1 MPKLYKDDVS
11 VVLCGEAGAGI
22 QTVENVVSKIFK
34 TAGFSLFTSKEYMSR
49 IRGGSNSTQLRIS
62 SSPKN
67 CYCDRIDVCIPL
79 DKDALKHLYNR
90 ITDDTTII
98 ADKEAIGETEKYF
111 IDAPFSKYAKEIG
124 GIIYSNIIASG
135 VILGLFKADFSHLE
149 KIIRDSFS
157 RKGDNIV
164 NANIQAGKK
173 GYEIAEMILKDV
185 QIEVT
190 WDDKASEKML
200 LSGTDA
206 IGLGALAGG
215 CDFISSYPMTPGT
228 GVFAFMA
235 QNQKEFGV
243 AVEQAEDEI
252 AAINMSVGAGYAGA
266 RSMVSTSG
274 GGFALMCEGVS
285 LAAMTEI
292 PVVIHIAQRPGPAT
306 GLPTRT
312 EQADLDLALYAGH
325 GEFPRAIFTPGNPSD
340 CFYMTRKAFD
350 IADKYQTPVFVL
362 SDQYITDSLF
372 SCPAF
377 KAPEPQVKNIFK
389 TSLDYARY
397 RITGNG
403 VSPRGVPSYGN
414 GFVCA
419 DSDEHDETGRIT
431 ESEKTRRLMHE
442 KRLKKY
448 DLILNEAEEPEL
460 HGAGDYENLIV
471 CWGSTVEMLKEALA
485 LLNYGRTAVLYFKQV
500 FPLPRSTRDY
510 LQRARK
516 IIFVENNANGQFE
529 TLVRSFTGFYSSGH
543 IHKYDGLPFS
553 ADKVAQ
559 QIKSILEV
567 R

>member
-1 MPKLYKDDVS
+1 MPKVYKDDVS
-11 VVLCGEAGAGI
+11 VVLCGEAGAGV

-49 IRGGSNSTQLRIS
+49 IRGGSNSTQIRVS

-79 DKDALKHLYNR
+79 DKDALKHLYGR
-90 ITDDTTII
+90 ITNDTTII
-98 ADKEAIGETEKYF
+98 ADKEAVGETEKHI
-111 IDAPFSKYAKEIG
+111 IDVPFSKYAKEIG
-124 GIIYSNIIASG
+124 GAIYSNIIASG
-135 VILGLFKADFSHLE
+135 VILGLFKVDFAHLE
-149 KIIRDSFS
+149 KVIRDSFS
-157 RKGDNIV
+157 KKGDEIV
-164 NANIQAGKK
+164 NANIRAGKK

-185 QIEVT
+185 QIEVARDEKT
-190 WDDKASEKML
+190 CEKML
-200 LSGTDA
+200 LSGADA

-235 QNQKEFGV
+235 KSQKEFGV

-285 LAAMTEI
+285 LAAMTET

-325 GEFPRAIFTPGNPSD
+325 GEFPRAIFAPGNPSD
-340 CFYMTRKAFD
+340 CFYMTGKAFD
-350 IADKYQTPVFVL
+350 IADKYQTPVFIL

-372 SCPAF
+372 TCPSF
-377 KAPEPQVKNIFK
+377 KVPEPQIKNIVK
-389 TSLDYARY
+389 TSPDYVRY
-397 RITGNG
+397 KITPNG
-403 VSPRGVPSYGN
+403 VSPRGVPGYGS
-414 GFVCA
+414 GVACA

-431 ESEKTRRLMHE
+431 ESENMRVLMHE

-460 HGAGDYENLIV
+460 HGASDYENLVV
-471 CWGSTVEMLKEALA
+471 CWGSTVEVLKEALA

-510 LQRARK
+510 LQRAKK

-529 TLVRSFTGFYSSGH
+529 TLVRSVTGFKSSGH

-553 ADKVAQ
+553 ADKAAEELR
-559 QIKSILEV
+559 KIL
-567 R
+567 